1 VTAHEPHPE
10 AVPIDEVG
18 REERA
23 LPGPSTI
30 ELIVTA
36 LGGTV
41 PEVRDALLAAADS
54 LLDAARA
61 VVEAADR
68 VLCPDRDDA
77 PAPDVPASDV
87 PAPDAPADGAVP

>member
-1 VTAHEPHPE
+1 MTAHEPHPE

-18 REERA
+18 REERT

-30 ELIVTA
+30 ELIVTE
-36 LGGTV
+36 LVGTV

-68 VLCPDRDDA
+68 VLCPDRDDQVA
-77 PAPDVPASDV
+77 
-87 PAPDAPADGAVP
+87 APDAPVDGGDP